1 MPGERVKSGMS
12 PSLNE
17 TGRADPTD
25 PGSEQ
30 HLLDRVRRG
39 RAEALA
45 YDTVEAQADP
55 LDPTTKYFL
64 NRFIDDYYSRRGA
77 TVEQAWPRALRFLTT
92 TLAHEAFRLEVRLPR
107 SRGQVKAFGSRH
119 GVYIININSCGRA
132 PSTASA

>member
-1 MPGERVKSGMS
+1 MELPKPIIVRV
-12 PSLNE
+12 
-17 TGRADPTD
+17 DD
-25 PGSEQ
+25 
-30 HLLDRVRRG
+30 VG

-92 TLAHEAFRLEVRLPR
+92 TLANEAFRLEVRLPR
-107 SRGQVKAFGSRH
+107 SRGQVKAFGSCH
-119 GVYIININSCGRA
+119 GVYIININSCGRCG
-132 PSTASA
+132 PREQRGIQRTCGRL